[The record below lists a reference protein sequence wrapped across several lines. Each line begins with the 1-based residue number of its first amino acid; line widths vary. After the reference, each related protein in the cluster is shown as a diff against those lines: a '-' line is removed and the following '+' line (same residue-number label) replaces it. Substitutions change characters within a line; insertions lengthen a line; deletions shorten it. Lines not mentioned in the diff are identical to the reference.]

1 MSVTPDEFRTAVAA
15 AARNTAAAQA
25 AIATQSVQIE
35 RLLVSV
41 EAITKSSTGAGTPFA
56 NFASPHAPNASPS
69 AGTMSDGTPTE
80 LSHGSHSPARA
91 DTFDMLHREKN
102 LLSNITG
109 RRLEPF
115 NQDVEDQVSHLL
127 AKIIT
132 RREPESDGVRG
143 HMRVQGVRA

>member
-1 MSVTPDEFRTAVAA
+1 MGDSVTPNEFRTAVAA

-25 AIATQSVQIE
+25 AIASQSTQIE
-35 RLLVSV
+35 RLLSV
-41 EAITKSSTGAGTPFA
+41 VESITKSSTGAGTPFA

-102 LLSNITG
+102 LLGKITTQ
-109 RRLEPF
+109 RLEPF
-115 NQDVEDQVSHLL
+115 SQDPVDLTLDQIEGLL
-127 AKIIT
+127 SQIVT
-132 RREPESDGVRG
+132 PQMESP
-143 HMRVQGVRA
+143 

>member
-1 MSVTPDEFRTAVAA
+1 MGDSVTPNEFRTAVAA

-80 LSHGSHSPARA
+80 LSHGSHSPARV
-91 DTFDMLHREKN
+91 T
-102 LLSNITG
+102 
-109 RRLEPF
+109 
-115 NQDVEDQVSHLL
+115 
-127 AKIIT
+127 
-132 RREPESDGVRG
+132 
-143 HMRVQGVRA
+143 